1 MSIEPVHWADY
12 TFSDGEVRRR
22 VVGPP
27 SPVHPGAEVFAVGD
41 RVQWD
46 DYVDNPEDWIG
57 VVVETGQNV
66 ARVHWDGNDEPEYV
80 FYTQAQLRRH
90 DASPITEPSQSN

>member
-12 TFSDGEVRRR
+12 TFSDGETRRR
-22 VVGPP
+22 IVSPP
-27 SPVHPGAEVFAVGD
+27 SVVPPSAEMFAVGD

-57 VVVETGQNV
+57 VVVETGPNV
-66 ARVHWDGNDEPEYV
+66 ARVHWDGNYEPEYV
-80 FYTQAQLRRH
+80 FYPQAQLRRH
-90 DASPITEPSQSN
+90 DDGPITEPAQTH